1 MYFKNNMFDI
11 QVNLISF
18 SFILFISHFFLSFF
32 SNLNELS
39 IWYLIHSI
47 VNLYITFLCIE
58 PIYYILEDP
67 IFHLKN
73 ITPFYDTIYIILIL
87 HVYHMIAFYCTKA
100 DIFHHI
106 FFVGIGSS
114 IVFIFENGYY
124 SALAHFF
131 ICGFPG
137 AIDYF
142 CLFLYQQG
150 YLEKKQRLKIAVFIN
165 LWIRSPGLIVSSTFS
180 IIKYIYSEK
189 KLFNLIEMFFQVS
202 TTSLNGQTYLRDV
215 IYASGKNHIYNEK

>member
-1 MYFKNNMFDI
+1 MFD
-11 QVNLISF
+11 LIYF
-18 SFILFISHFFLSFF
+18 TFILFICHVFLSFF
-32 SNLNELS
+32 LKLNELS

-58 PIYYILEDP
+58 PIYCIFEDP

-87 HVYHMIAFYCTKA
+87 HVYHVIAFYCTKA

-106 FFVGIGSS
+106 CFVGIGS
-114 IVFIFENGYY
+114 ITVFIFENGYY
-124 SALAHFF
+124 SAFAHFF

-137 AIDYF
+137 AIDYLF
-142 CLFLYQQG
+142 LFLYQQG

-165 LWIRSPGLIVSSTFS
+165 LWIRSPGLIATSTFS

-189 KLFNLIEMFFQVS
+189 TFFNLI
-202 TTSLNGQTYLRDV
+202 
-215 IYASGKNHIYNEK
+215 